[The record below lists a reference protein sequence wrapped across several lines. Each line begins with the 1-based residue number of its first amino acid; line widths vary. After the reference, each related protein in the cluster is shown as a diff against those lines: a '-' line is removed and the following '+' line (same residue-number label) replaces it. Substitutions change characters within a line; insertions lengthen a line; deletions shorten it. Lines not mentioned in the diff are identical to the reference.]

1 MLLISRLLRSLRPP
15 ISRPRLTL
23 TPPRPVDNPADNLV
37 ANLANLANLVTLVT
51 PLVPRPPTRLGLGA
65 CSLLPVGGMLVSRQP
80 LTGRHGGSRAERKG
94 SPRCRGGLGL
104 ILIRLER

>member
-1 MLLISRLLRSLRPP
+1 LRSLRPP
-15 ISRPRLTL
+15 ISRPRPT
-23 TPPRPVDNPADNLV
+23 PRPLTARPAV
-37 ANLANLANLVTLVT
+37 NLAGNLAVSLAVSPAASLVTLVT